1 MSATDSCA
9 GPAQGVLPPSGEQ
22 GVLPLC
28 GELSVAPPKN
38 EARPTHARNAN
49 RVPIEIDAGLRQRG
63 AAAVGVH
70 ILDLSTHGFRVETH
84 LELEIGS
91 PIWLRLPGL
100 EASLA
105 LVMWRE
111 GNFVGCA
118 FDRPLH
124 SAVLDLIVRRA
135 GVA

>member
-1 MSATDSCA
+1 MSAEDIWADPT
-9 GPAQGVLPPSGEQ
+9 QGVLPLSAEQ

-28 GELSVAPPKN
+28 GELSVSRPKD
-38 EARPTHARNAN
+38 ESRSTHPRNAS

-105 LVMWRE
+105 QVMWRE
-111 GNFVGCA
+111 GNLVGCA

-124 SAVLDLIVRRA
+124 AAVLDLIVRRA
-135 GVA
+135 GGS

>member
-1 MSATDSCA
+1 MNATDSWA
-9 GPAQGVLPPSGEQ
+9 DPAQGALPLDGEQ

-28 GELSVAPPKN
+28 GELSIAPPKK
-38 EARPTHARNAN
+38 EPRPASPRNAT
-49 RVPIEIDAGLRQRG
+49 RVPVEFDAGLRQRG
-63 AAAVGVH
+63 AAAVGAH

-84 LELEIGS
+84 LDLEVGS

-105 LVMWRE
+105 QVMWRE
-111 GNFVGCA
+111 GNLVGCA

-124 SAVLDLIVRRA
+124 PAVLDLVVRRA
-135 GVA
+135 GGG